1 MMNHNLYELIQGVHF
16 EDESLFPT
24 EFINTY
30 LSNTP
35 LATWINKYYKGTT
48 DYYYRN
54 IDDYI
59 GDKYGSFIPV
69 TRYNSEDASVEGRY
83 LRNSFFPNF
92 FITNID
98 KLNHIIEL
106 STLEYDP
113 ISNYDK
119 TETVTTQYTGE
130 EVTTNNIGERITSTN
145 NGERIS
151 TITNEQSPYND
162 NNYYNDSKSTT
173 NNNQYN
179 DTTTDNARTDES
191 KRSFNGRTDT
201 TTTKTTGNIGVTTT
215 VAMMSEGV
223 DFWKTYNIVDTIM
236 GIFIVNHC
244 ILVDE

>member
-1 MMNHNLYELIQGVHF
+1 MMNHNLYELIQASYF
-16 EDESLFPT
+16 DNESLFPIL
-24 EFINTY
+24 FINNS
-30 LSNTP
+30 LNNTP
-35 LATWINKYYKGTT
+35 LSTWINKYYKGVE
-48 DYYYRN
+48 DYYYRY

-59 GDKYGSFIPV
+59 ADKYGSFVPV
-69 TRYNSEDASVEGRY
+69 SPYSGEVDIESTH
-83 LRNSFFPNF
+83 LRTHILPSFF
-92 FITNID
+92 IANID

-106 STLEYDP
+106 SMLDYDP

-119 TETVTTQYTGE
+119 TETITTEYTGT

-145 NGERIS
+145 NGERVS

-191 KRSFNGRTDT
+191 TRSFNGRTDKT
-201 TTTKTTGNIGVTTT
+201 TTRTAGNIGVTTT

-236 GIFIVNHC
+236 GMFIANHC
-244 ILVDE
+244 VLVDE

>member
-1 MMNHNLYELIQGVHF
+1 MMNHNLYELINALRIDNV
-16 EDESLFPT
+16 SLFPIL
-24 EFINTY
+24 FIINK
-30 LSNTP
+30 LNNTP
-35 LATWINKYYKGTT
+35 LSTWINKYYKGDE
-48 DYYYRN
+48 DYFHKY

-59 GDKYGSFIPV
+59 ADKYGSFIPV
-69 TRYNSEDASVEGRY
+69 SRYTGDVKAESLY
-83 LRNSFFPNF
+83 LRSNILPSFF
-92 FITNID
+92 IANID

-119 TETVTTQYTGE
+119 METITTQYTGE

-145 NGERIS
+145 NGERVS
-151 TITNEQSPYND
+151 TITSEQSPYND

-179 DTTTDNARTDES
+179 DTTTDNARTDKS
-191 KRSFNGRTDT
+191 THSFNGRTDT

-223 DFWKTYNIVDTIM
+223 SFWKTYNIVDTIM
-236 GIFIVNHC
+236 SMFIAEHC